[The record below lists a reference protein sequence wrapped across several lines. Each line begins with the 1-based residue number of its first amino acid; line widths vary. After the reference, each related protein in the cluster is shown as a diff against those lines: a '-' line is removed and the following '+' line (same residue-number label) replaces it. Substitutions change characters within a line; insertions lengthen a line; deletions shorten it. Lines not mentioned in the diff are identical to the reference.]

1 VAGCGAWETLGLYAI
16 RPGGGGIGI
25 GEPLAVR
32 VANPGGGGIGIGEP
46 LAVRVANPGGGG
58 IGIGE
63 PLAVRMANPGG
74 GGIGIG
80 EPLKTATDTAAERL
94 LDKCLPELLTGSTIK
109 IVQTN
114 RPKRTNMFFVMDEPL
129 LAQP

>member
-1 VAGCGAWETLGLYAI
+1 MAGCGAWETLCLYAI

-32 VANPGGGGIGIGEP
+32 V
-46 LAVRVANPGGGG
+46 
-58 IGIGE
+58 
-63 PLAVRMANPGG
+63 ANPGG